1 MEMRKLQLVGRASFS
16 VTLPPNWIKEN
27 KLKPG
32 NQVTLTQEDDGSL
45 RLVPGIVPVRKEF
58 KFTIDADRCK
68 QRGLLQRLVVGGYIR
83 GCDLIE
89 VVSKHRIRRNQKDEI
104 QDTVNG
110 LWGFGIMEVT
120 SNRVVINSL
129 IDHSKFPIKPLLKRL
144 YGLASSMHKDA
155 MQALRDKD
163 LPLATDVTHREN
175 EVDKIYWLAIRQ
187 LVAATYDK
195 SLLQKVGL
203 EGAPDPFSHQAVAVR
218 LEEIAD
224 CAEDIAQSL
233 LALGKKKIGDAELQ
247 NVIKLSELA
256 YEACRNACEAF
267 FKEKMALADSAV
279 RIVDNFEDRV
289 KELVEEVR
297 TRVEDIHVGACL
309 MAIIRNLCAI
319 AECGKRIAE
328 VTINNSILVEGGLQR
343 L

>member
-1 MEMRKLQLVGRASFS
+1 MGRASFS
-16 VTLPPNWIKEN
+16 VTLPPNWVREN

-45 RLVPGIVPVRKEF
+45 RLVPGVVPERKEF
-58 KFTIDADRCK
+58 KLTIDADRCK
-68 QRGLLQRLVVGGYIR
+68 QRGLLQRLIVGGYIR

-89 VVSKHRIRRNQKDEI
+89 VVSKDRIRQDQKAEI
-104 QDTVNG
+104 QKTVDG
-110 LWGFGIMEVT
+110 LLGLGIMEVT
-120 SNRVVINSL
+120 ANQVVIHSL
-129 IDHSKFPIKPLLKRL
+129 IDHSKFPIRPLLKRL
-144 YGLASSMHKDA
+144 CGLAFSMHKDA

-163 LPLATDVTHREN
+163 LPLAADVMHREN

-203 EGAPDPFSHQAVAVR
+203 EGAQDPFSHQAVAVR

-233 LALGKKKIGDAELQ
+233 LALGKKKINDAELQ
-247 NVIKLSELA
+247 VIIKLSELA
-256 YEACRNACEAF
+256 YKACQNACEAF
-267 FKEKMALADSAV
+267 FKEKMALADSAA

-289 KELVEEVR
+289 EELVKEVR
-297 TRVEDIHVGACL
+297 TRVEDIHVGTCL
-309 MAIIRNLCAI
+309 MAIIRNLCTI

-328 VTINNSILVEGGLQR
+328 VAINNYITVKGGLS
-343 L
+343 